1 MTTDKPW
8 SGKGR
13 IPLGARDSMSPA
25 VDPTI
30 FVRRLSREPRLLGS
44 RPEST
49 RPVGASTNVDP
60 RSANL
65 HSDLLSD
72 LAVRR
77 AARQR
82 SNGVLT
88 IVLFEPVRFHELSE
102 RFSSGDADHVLTHIE
117 EVIVRTSADGV
128 RSGRFVGDQFISV
141 LCDVAVERVIGFA
154 EQCRRAL
161 AEKPFELDGCAV
173 ELTLSVGIA
182 QSSAG
187 CPETPHQLIQRA
199 RIALDHGKQQGG
211 GRLVTW
217 AQVLADAPTQG
228 TSTPYE
234 PIETSHSVA
243 RLRQHVRVA
252 HRESM
257 RALVAAIDARDPYT
271 RTHSQTVSAI
281 AEHIG
286 RRMDLRGARLDALT
300 AAGLLHDVGKIGV
313 PDAILTKPSPLTP
326 EEFDVVK
333 RHPQTAVDIVT
344 NMSFLADVNP
354 LILHHHER
362 YDGTGYPS
370 GLKGDEIPIGAR
382 IIAVADA
389 IDTMLSPRTY
399 KAAYSLDRTR
409 AELRACA
416 GTQFDPQVTTVAL
429 RLLDESPGL
438 FASANA

>member
-1 MTTDKPW
+1 MTTDMP
-8 SGKGR
+8 SGGKGR
-13 IPLGARDSMSPA
+13 MPVGMRDSASPA
-25 VDPTI
+25 I
-30 FVRRLSREPRLLGS
+30 EQALFGRRVSREGRNLGV
-44 RPEST
+44 RPAST
-49 RPVGASTNVDP
+49 GSVLASTNRDAP
-60 RSANL
+60 GASL
-65 HSDLLSD
+65 HGALLSD
-72 LAVRR
+72 LVARR
-77 AARQR
+77 DARQGT
-82 SNGVLT
+82 NGVLT
-88 IVLFEPVRFHELSE
+88 LVLFDPVRFHEINE
-102 RFSSGDADHVLTHIE
+102 QFSPGYADHVLARIE
-117 EVIVRTSADGV
+117 EVIVRTGASGV
-128 RSGRFVGDQFISV
+128 RSGRFVGDQFMSV
-141 LCDVAVERVIGFA
+141 LCDVDIERAIGFA

-161 AEKPFELDGCAV
+161 TDEPFELDGSAL

-211 GRLVTW
+211 GRVVTW
-217 AQVLADAPTQG
+217 AQVLADPLTQG
-228 TSTPYE
+228 TSMPHE
-234 PIETSHSVA
+234 RIETSHSMA
-243 RLRQHVRVA
+243 RLRQHLRVA
-252 HRESM
+252 QRESM

-313 PDAILTKPSPLTP
+313 PDAILTKPGPLTP
-326 EEFDVVK
+326 DEFDVVK

-399 KAAYSLDRTR
+399 KAAYSVDRTR
-409 AELRACA
+409 AELRACS
-416 GTQFDPQVTTVAL
+416 GSQFDPQVTTVAL
-429 RLLDESPGL
+429 RLLDESPSL
-438 FASANA
+438 FASANV